1 MISIVEIGDV
11 AKLIMLLSIV
21 VAGIVAC
28 AAPAEVAE
36 TPAPPP
42 APTERAA
49 TPTAAPPP
57 TPTREAILLA
67 EGDHTAGQTQEM
79 TRLRAALET
88 EPVVEAD
95 GTPVRHKRFVISV
108 ERAANSAGE
117 SAQVVVVRTRGSGR
131 VVLRTADW
139 QGHPAGWVVAPERG
153 AWQVP
158 YLLTANWAEIPPEL
172 RLLPEDAPAW
182 VVGYAGDD
190 GTVGEFFFARGDNRE
205 VVSAWSLKGLY
216 AATRLPQPEGVAE
229 VLWANPPDVETT
241 DRAVN
246 AWIEEMLRTD
256 GDGALVH
263 FTSSA
268 GHPLDSAYLRAT
280 LELVKLMEAE
290 ERAFL
295 LSFNQQVDFWD
306 KRGNFWDGA
315 VAHLDA
321 RYLENGLGPA
331 SQVVLVG
338 ALLHEAG
345 VHQVQD
351 EECTKVRNKEHQA
364 WYLQYVAQRRMIEQ
378 SVDVRFREVLEQGT
392 YQTCYYLQ

>member
-1 MISIVEIGDV
+1 MALENARKLAILLATV
-11 AKLIMLLSIV
+11 AAS
-21 VAGIVAC
+21 IVAC

-36 TPAPPP
+36 TPTPRP
-42 APTERAA
+42 APTARAA
-49 TPTAAPPP
+49 TLTPAPSS

-67 EGDHTAGQTQEM
+67 EGNHTAGQTQE
-79 TRLRAALET
+79 TEHVRAALEM
-88 EPVVEAD
+88 EPVVEAN
-95 GTPVRHKRFVISV
+95 GSPTLHGRFVVGV

-117 SAQVVVVRTRGSGR
+117 SAEVVVVRTRGSGR
-131 VVLRTADW
+131 IVLRAADW
-139 QGHPAGWVVAPERG
+139 QGDPAGWVVAPERG

-158 YLLTANWAEIPPEL
+158 YLVTARWAEIPSEL
-172 RLLPEDAPAW
+172 RLLPENAPTW

-205 VVSAWSLKGLY
+205 VIGAWSLKGLY
-216 AATRLPQPEGVAE
+216 AASRLPQPEGVAE
-229 VLWANPPDVETT
+229 VLWADPPDVETT
-241 DRAVN
+241 DLAVN

-256 GDGALVH
+256 GEGSLVH
-263 FTSSA
+263 FASSA
-268 GHPLDSAYLRAT
+268 GYPLDSAYLRET
-280 LELVKLMEAE
+280 LELVKLMKAE

-295 LSFNQQVDFWD
+295 LSFSQQVDFWD
-306 KRGNFWDGA
+306 RRGNFWDGT

-345 VHQVQD
+345 VHQTQD
-351 EECTKVRNKEHQA
+351 ENCTKSRNKEHQA

-378 SVDVRFREVLEQGT
+378 SVDPHFREVLERGS
-392 YQTCYYLQ
+392 YLTCYYLE